1 MTTLTPIRS
10 KNYEGVICVLADD
23 TGAIFED
30 QRITSD
36 SFIRYKVEGGTAPH
50 KPGSTGRV
58 WTDKGEYYPSVI
70 KCKWVPEHELTECQM
85 DDTLRVRLDK
95 YRSFI
100 FDLLR
105 SVDQLV
111 RLEMLFRQDLDY
123 YYVGEDMPEVRT
135 AVDKKDLLVR
145 EYMHKIEM
153 NIRLMGTLQQEANFV
168 RMLMRHITGKG
179 DIQEII
185 ESLPQPHYNGLV
197 VEFIKTKY

>member
-1 MTTLTPIRS
+1 
-10 KNYEGVICVLADD
+10 
-23 TGAIFED
+23 
-30 QRITSD
+30 
-36 SFIRYKVEGGTAPH
+36 
-50 KPGSTGRV
+50 
-58 WTDKGEYYPSVI
+58 
-70 KCKWVPEHELTECQM
+70 VPEHELTECQM